1 MTWLFR
7 HRDFAALT
15 LTLALM
21 LGVWSL
27 MQWQRLMRPALV
39 HAPEMVVALE
49 DLPPEPPA
57 PTPPTPVSP
66 PPMPTPSQPAPVRS
80 TPAPQI
86 NEAAPTTHTAT
97 PAPQAP
103 AEPAPA
109 APPTPTPPAPAPTPA
124 PVHPATPPVQHAN
137 LEAGY
142 VATLRKYLDGIKRYP
157 SGREARQSRPTGTVR
172 VWLELDRNGQ
182 LRDAGIETG
191 SGSMLLDHEALR
203 TVRGGQYPP
212 FPPDAFAGENV
223 HRFAVGLDYRL
234 DNPN

>member
-57 PTPPTPVSP
+57 PTPPTPVTP
-66 PPMPTPSQPAPVRS
+66 PPMPTPPQPAPVRS

-86 NEAAPTTHTAT
+86 NEAAPTPHTAT
-97 PAPQAP
+97 P
-103 AEPAPA
+103 E
-109 APPTPTPPAPAPTPA
+109 
-124 PVHPATPPVQHAN
+124 
-137 LEAGY
+137 
-142 VATLRKYLDGIKRYP
+142 I
-157 SGREARQSRPTGTVR
+157 GRAHV
-172 VWLELDRNGQ
+172 
-182 LRDAGIETG
+182 
-191 SGSMLLDHEALR
+191 
-203 TVRGGQYPP
+203 
-212 FPPDAFAGENV
+212 
-223 HRFAVGLDYRL
+223 
-234 DNPN
+234 

>member
-1 MTWLFR
+1 MAWLFR
-7 HRDFAALT
+7 HRDFAAWT
-15 LTLALM
+15 LTALLM
-21 LGVWSL
+21 LGVWSAL
-27 MQWQRLMRPALV
+27 QWQRLMKPALAR
-39 HAPEMVVALE
+39 APEMVIALE

-57 PTPPTPVSP
+57 QPAPPPPTPAP
-66 PPMPTPSQPAPVRS
+66 PPPVATPAPAR
-80 TPAPQI
+80 TAPAPQI
-86 NEAAPTTHTAT
+86 NEAAPMTHT
-97 PAPQAP
+97 APQAP

-109 APPTPTPPAPAPTPA
+109 APPVQAPPVTAPAPAHPSA
-124 PVHPATPPVQHAN
+124 PPLQHAG

-212 FPPDAFAGENV
+212 FPPEAFAGENQ

-234 DNPN
+234 DNQN

>member
-15 LTLALM
+15 LSLVLM
-21 LGVWSL
+21 LGVWSAV
-27 MQWQRLMRPALV
+27 QWQRLARPALAR
-39 HAPEMVVALE
+39 APEMVVALE

-57 PTPPTPVSP
+57 PPTPAPREPTPTPP
-66 PPMPTPSQPAPVRS
+66 QPAPVRATPVPQPS
-80 TPAPQI
+80 DAMPAPH
-86 NEAAPTTHTAT
+86 AAPTPST
-97 PAPQAP
+97 
-103 AEPAPA
+103 EPAPA
-109 APPTPTPPAPAPTPA
+109 PAPVSAPPTPTPPAPAPAHPPA
-124 PVHPATPPVQHAN
+124 PPPVQHAN

-182 LRDAGIETG
+182 LREAGIETG

-212 FPPDAFAGENV
+212 FPQDAFPGESQ

-234 DNPN
+234 DNQN